1 MNPNIN
7 NLQRIRFASSLL
19 VAALAICMPWGVWA
33 VLNLPV
39 GSSGVH
45 EWLPEGRPERARYEA
60 FVESF
65 GNDQV
70 VLISWDGCQVDD
82 PRLVEYRDQ
91 LVVDSLFSSHIAK
104 LESSDALIS
113 QLTEPPLA

>member
-1 MNPNIN
+1 M
-7 NLQRIRFASSLL
+7 L
-19 VAALAICMPWGVWA
+19 VAALAICLPWGVWA

-65 GNDQV
+65 GNDQA

-82 PRLVEYRDQ
+82 PRLAEYRDQ
-91 LVVDSLFSSHIAK
+91 LVLDSSSLK
-104 LESSDALIS
+104 
-113 QLTEPPLA
+113 T